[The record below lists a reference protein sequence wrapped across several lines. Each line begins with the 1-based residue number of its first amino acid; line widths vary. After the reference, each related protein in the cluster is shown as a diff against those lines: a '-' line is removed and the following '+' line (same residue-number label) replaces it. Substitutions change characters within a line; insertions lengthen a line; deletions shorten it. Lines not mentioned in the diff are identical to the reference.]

1 MKVRKR
7 TVPLDAVSVEQ
18 KDRLITIHTH
28 RHTISFSAY
37 EKHAMD
43 QVAWHEFT
51 FDQLFQLL
59 KNLKPGIADICTP
72 P

>member
-7 TVPLDAVSVEQ
+7 AIPLDAVTVDH
-18 KDRLITIHTH
+18 KGKTIGIHTN
-28 RHTISFSAY
+28 RQTISLVAY
-37 EKHAMD
+37 DERQS

-51 FDQLFQLL
+51 FDQLFYLL
-59 KNLKPGIADICTP
+59 QNLKPGIADICTP